1 MADDQK
7 EERIAADIRKNEMN
21 VGRRDEGSVEIKEV
35 ANSEQFTEDLNR
47 SGSEMNDTVND
58 LEGTAEVAEEEKPRP
73 VKRGPFSFENFFHD
87 FENFKAIY
95 HFSFFFF

>member
-58 LEGTAEVAEEEKPRP
+58 LEETAEVAKEEKPRP
-73 VKRGPFSFENFFHD
+73 VKRGPFSFKNFFP
-87 FENFKAIY
+87 
-95 HFSFFFF
+95 